1 MQPNKQQSI
10 YKEQPLIS
18 LLLKVLPCW
27 VQLFISF
34 YPRPDKSN
42 PRSLFFIDSYNLY
55 SFLYAVYVPQ
65 DSTIL
70 FWFISPSS
78 KIR

>member
-10 YKEQPLIS
+10 YKEQPVIS

-27 VQLFISF
+27 VQWFISL
-34 YPRPDKSN
+34 YPRPDKSH
-42 PRSLFFIDSYNLY
+42 PRSLLFFDSYNVY

-65 DSTIL
+65 GSPIL
-70 FWFISPSS
+70 FWFITPSI